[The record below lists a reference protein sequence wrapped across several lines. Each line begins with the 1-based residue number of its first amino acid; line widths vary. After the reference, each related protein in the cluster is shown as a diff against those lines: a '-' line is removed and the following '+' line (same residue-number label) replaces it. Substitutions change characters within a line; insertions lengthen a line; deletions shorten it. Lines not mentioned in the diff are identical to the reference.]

1 MNQRILSSL
10 CGLTLLCVAL
20 HAPGVLGDEAQQK
33 SPEPAAAT
41 LSTTASTGIVSQVGP
56 GSIAIQTTR
65 SPKPVNYVANQE
77 TSYVDEAG
85 NPVEAAAVRSGDGV
99 TIYYALSGTQ
109 MVATKVVVKRAAA
122 AQPRG

>member
-1 MNQRILSSL
+1 MNQRTLSWL
-10 CGLTLLCVAL
+10 CGLLLLCVAL

-33 SPEPAAAT
+33 SPAPAAA
-41 LSTTASTGIVSQVGP
+41 LSTSASSGIVSQVGP

-65 SPKPVNYVANQE
+65 SPKPVSYVANQE

-85 NPVEAAAVRSGDGV
+85 NPVEAAAVTSGDSV
-99 TIYYALSGTQ
+99 TIYYSTSGTK

-122 AQPRG
+122 TQPRG

>member
-33 SPEPAAAT
+33 SPEPTVT
-41 LSTTASTGIVSQVGP
+41 LSTSASTGIVSQVGP
-56 GSIAIQTTR
+56 DSIAIQTTR
-65 SPKPVNYVANQE
+65 SPKPVSYVANQE

-85 NPVEAAAVRSGDGV
+85 NPVEAAAVTSGDAV
-99 TIYYALSGTQ
+99 TVYYSLSGTK
-109 MVATKVVVKRAAA
+109 MIAAKVVVKRSAVT
-122 AQPRG
+122 QPRG